1 MQLSRSEVRRR
12 LIEAIKASFINLQFL
27 IIVVLSVLVLA
38 SSFAV
43 LDQKLKFREATIKYQ
58 QYEKE
63 KESLHVEW
71 TQLLLEHS
79 TLASPARVERV
90 AKDTLKMHLP
100 SIKDIR
106 LIKEP

>member
-1 MQLSRSEVRRR
+1 MQISRNEVRKR
-12 LIEAIKASFINLQFL
+12 LFETISASFFNLQFL
-27 IIVVLSVLVLA
+27 IVIILSVLVLA

-43 LDQKLKFREATIKYQ
+43 LHQKLKFREATIQYQ
-58 QYEKE
+58 NYVKE
-63 KESLHVEW
+63 KESLHIQW

-100 SIKDIR
+100 SVKDIQ